1 MSTVAEDRQIQQVR
15 ATLARLEAGTLA
27 IIRGEQIVAEL
38 LARRRIPQ
46 EALDEAR
53 ERAGLRLEGDR

>member
-1 MSTVAEDRQIQQVR
+1 VSTVAEDWQIQQVR
-15 ATLARLEAGTLA
+15 ATLARIDAGTRA
-27 IIRGEQIVAEL
+27 IIPGEQIIAEL
-38 LARRRIPQ
+38 LARGRIPQ